1 MKNKELKL
9 SNCDENVGCQIQYT
23 TEMLAEDTVIA
34 CKVWNSAGDATRY
47 IHINVKGKSTRGVVI
62 FYYDFIGLLFLQLL
76 LVE

>member
-1 MKNKELKL
+1 
-9 SNCDENVGCQIQYT
+9 
-23 TEMLAEDTVIA
+23 MLAEDTVIA